1 MSEQGLQEETR
12 CQAPGLAEIEAAARQ
27 LQGRIVETPVVP
39 LVAEALQP
47 FLPAGASVTGKLEL
61 FQHAGS
67 FKARG
72 ALLNILDFSDAEA
85 ARGATAVSA
94 GNHALA
100 VAWAARQRQVHA
112 KVVMMKAADPVRVA
126 GCRALGAEVVQAD
139 DIHGA
144 FAEVDRIVKEEGRR
158 FVHPFE
164 NPLTVLGTATCGREC
179 ALQMPA
185 LDVMVIPVGGGG
197 LIAGMARAMK
207 LLQPDCRIVGVE
219 PEGADSLAR
228 SFAAGSPQKLEK
240 VDTIADS
247 LGAPLALP
255 YSFAVARDH
264 VDELVTIP
272 DAAMLRA
279 MGLLYD
285 GLKIALEPAGA
296 ASTAAVMGPL
306 RETCE
311 GKRVGVIFCGS
322 NIGEERFARLVAEGR
337 QTP

>member
-1 MSEQGLQEETR
+1 MSEQCRE
-12 CQAPGLAEIEAAARQ
+12 QAISRDAPDLAAIEAAAQ
-27 LQGRIVETPVVP
+27 TLKGRIVETPVVP
-39 LVAEALQP
+39 LVAEALKP
-47 FLPAGASVTGKLEL
+47 HLPGGAEVIGKLEL

-85 ARGATAVSA
+85 GHGATAVSA

-112 KVVMMKAADPVRVA
+112 KVVMMKTADPVRVA
-126 GCRALGAEVVQAD
+126 GCRALGAEVVQTD

-144 FAEVDRIVKEEGRR
+144 FAEVDRIVAEEGRR
-158 FVHPFE
+158 FIHPFE
-164 NPLTVLGTATCGREC
+164 SPLTVLGTATCGRE
-179 ALQMPA
+179 AAMQMPD

-207 LLQPDCRIVGVE
+207 LLQPNCRVIGVE
-219 PEGADSLAR
+219 PEGADSLTR
-228 SFAAGSPQKLEK
+228 SFAAGSPQTLEK

-247 LGAPLALP
+247 LGAPMTLP

-264 VDELVTIP
+264 VDELVRIR
-272 DAAMLRA
+272 DDDMLRA
-279 MGLLYD
+279 MGLIYD
-285 GLKIALEPAGA
+285 GLKIAVEPAGA

-306 RETCE
+306 KQACA

-322 NIGEERFARLVAEGR
+322 NIGEERFAALVAKGR
-337 QTP
+337 GLA